1 MPALPSCLL
10 EPAWDQFRALL
21 PDRAEFDPDHPLGCH
36 RRRIPDRV
44 VFDHVVQAL
53 IHGSGYERIS
63 SPGCSDRTIR
73 RRVKLWAQMGI
84 SQALHRIALEAYD
97 RMIGLDLDE
106 ISVDGCITKA
116 PCGGEKAGRSPVD
129 RGKQGLKR
137 SVASDACGV
146 PLGIVSAGANRHD
159 SPLLGPTL
167 AAAKEQAGAMP
178 EAVNVNLDRGYDST
192 KSRVLIG
199 ELGFSAEIARKGVP
213 APIQA
218 GKRWVVERTHSWM
231 NDYGKL
237 RRCTERSGD
246 VVDFYL
252 YLAAALVTLRMLIRR
267 STSRYRW
274 DGRPTTRRLK

>member
-53 IHGSGYERIS
+53 VHGSGYERIS

>member
-36 RRRIPDRV
+36 RRRTP
-44 VFDHVVQAL
+44 DHVVQAL
-53 IHGSGYERIS
+53 VHGSGYERIS
-63 SPGCSDRTIR
+63 SPGCSDRTIP

-167 AAAKEQAGAMP
+167 AAAKEQAGAIP

>member
-1 MPALPSCLL
+1 VPALPSCLL

>member
-21 PDRAEFDPDHPLGCH
+21 PDQAEFDPDHPLGCH